1 MITGFQNTEENIPR
15 SENEQ
20 KTMDKTINIKLK
32 PSVFRSLEKKTN
44 ELKTNADNV
53 VNKALEDYFYVERL
67 NAMRQQLQGTAKE
80 QGFTNEDDIFEAI
93 S

>member
-1 MITGFQNTEENIPR
+1 MNQ
-15 SENEQ
+15 
-20 KTMDKTINIKLK
+20 TISIKLK
-32 PSVFRSLEKKTN
+32 PSVLRSLEQKTN

-67 NAMRQQLQGTAKE
+67 NAMRQQLRDKAKE
-80 QGFTNEDDIFEAI
+80 QGFASEEDIFEAI